1 MLEQDK
7 SIKERKLSFLESN
20 SFFRGLT
27 GGLIS
32 ILLLSGLLV
41 YLNSRSSWQERKNIR
56 EETLPV
62 TKCKQ
67 AQPFKG
73 GVPCTNSLFYD
84 DSDRSLAQKLSQLR
98 QIAAQDTSL
107 KVTKIDRDRA
117 RYLLAVEYLKQNQP
131 QVTLKYLE
139 GLAKDYQLLAPY
151 IMLREAQAYQ
161 KIGQNERATTIAQ
174 SIWQNYPDSPV
185 IADVITLFGRFQSQD
200 REYLLTHFPYH
211 PQTQQLAKQH
221 LKQNPDSW
229 QSLLLMVTY
238 DREKAL
244 NQIRD
249 RLVLDYPEKLT
260 KANWQAIADGYWRAE
275 EHRKAADAYL
285 LSPPSPQN
293 LYRTARGFHRN
304 GNFEEAKRAYQKL
317 IREYH
322 DAQETGAA
330 LIYLARLSS
339 ADEAIAYL
347 ERAIA
352 KFPDYVP
359 QALLNKAVIYEAF
372 DKEEAAKLARQQAL
386 ENHADSAAVL
396 NYRWQKASRLALQGD
411 YNRAWQ
417 WGKAIAETKSPESD
431 PKTIFWAG
439 KWAKA
444 AKNPVA
450 AERAFKNVIALHPQS
465 YYAWRA
471 AVMLGWNVGD
481 FNRLRQI
488 QPNLSFKLPYEPLPV
503 GSEIVQEL
511 YLLGQ
516 DRDAWIELQ
525 GELTNPQQLTVEEQ
539 FTEGLL
545 LVKMGQTSTGVQSIW
560 NLAQRES
567 PLEQQQWRS
576 LRNQE
581 TYWYSLFPFPNQKS
595 IIANAR
601 EAEIN
606 PLLTISVIRKE
617 STFDPTIG
625 SRVGAVGL
633 MQIIPSTADW
643 IAEQNKIT
651 EYELTKPEDNIRMGT
666 WYLAHNHERYNN
678 NSLYAIASYNAG
690 TGNVSNWLEQ
700 FSQEDPDLFVE
711 QIPFPET
718 KDYVEGVFGNY
729 WNYLRLYDLND
740 RSGAK

>member
-7 SIKERKLSFLESN
+7 SIKERKLSFFEGN
-20 SFFRGLT
+20 SFFKRLT

-41 YLNSRSSWQERKNIR
+41 YFNSRSSWQERKNVR
-56 EETLPV
+56 EETLSL
-62 TKCKQ
+62 
-67 AQPFKG
+67 
-73 GVPCTNSLFYD
+73 TNSLLYN
-84 DSDRSLAQKLSQLR
+84 SDRTLAQKLSQLR
-98 QIAAQDTSL
+98 QIASPDTSL
-107 KVTKIDRDRA
+107 QVAKIDRDRA
-117 RYLLAVEYLKQNQP
+117 RYVLAVEYLKQNQP
-131 QVTLKYLE
+131 QVALEYLE
-139 GLAKDYQLLAPY
+139 GLAKDYQLLTPY

-161 KIGQNERATTIAQ
+161 KLQQNERAMAIAQ
-174 SIWQNYPDSPV
+174 NISQNYPDSPV
-185 IADVITLFGRFQSQD
+185 IADILTLVGDFEPQD
-200 REYLLTHFPYH
+200 WEYLITHFPYH
-211 PQTQQLAKQH
+211 PRTQQLAKEH
-221 LKQNPDSW
+221 LQQNPDSW
-229 QSLLLMVTY
+229 QSLLLMATY
-238 DREKAL
+238 DRENNL

-249 RLVLDYPEKLT
+249 RLVLDYPAQLT
-260 KANWQAIADGYWRAE
+260 KADWQAIADGYWRAE

-293 LYRTARGFHRN
+293 LYRTARSFHSN
-304 GNFEEAKRAYQKL
+304 GNFDEAKRAYQKL

-339 ADEAIAYL
+339 ADEALAYL
-347 ERAIA
+347 DRAIA

-359 QALLNKAVIYEAF
+359 QALLRKAIIYEAF
-372 DKEEAAKLARQQAL
+372 DKEEAAKLARQKAL
-386 ENHADSAAVL
+386 ENYADSAAVL
-396 NYRWQKASRLALQGD
+396 NYRWQKASGLALQGD
-411 YNRAWQ
+411 YNLAWQ
-417 WGKAIAETKSPESD
+417 WAKAIAETKSPDSD

-444 AKNPVA
+444 AGNSEA
-450 AERAFKNVIALHPQS
+450 ANGAFKNVIALHPQS

-471 AVMLGWNVGD
+471 AVMLGWDVGD

-503 GSEIVQEL
+503 GSGIVQEL

-516 DRDAWIELQ
+516 YQDAWIELQ

-545 LVKMGQTSTGVQSIW
+545 LVKMGRMRTGVQSIW

-567 PLEQQQWRS
+567 PLEQQQWQS
-576 LRNQE
+576 LRAKE
-581 TYWYSLFPFPNQKS
+581 TYWYGLFPFPYQKS
-595 IIANAR
+595 IITNAR
-601 EAEIN
+601 EEKIN

-633 MQIIPSTADW
+633 MQIIPRTADW

-651 EYELTKPEDNIRMGT
+651 EYDLTKPEDNIRMGT
-666 WYLAHNHERYNN
+666 WYLAHNHERYDN

-690 TGNVSNWLEQ
+690 TGNVSDWLEQ
-700 FSQEDPDLFVE
+700 FSLQDVDLFVE

-729 WNYLRLYDLND
+729 WNYLRLYDLNYQSD
-740 RSGAK
+740 PK

>member
-7 SIKERKLSFLESN
+7 SIKERKPSFFEGN
-20 SFFRGLT
+20 SFFKRLT

-41 YLNSRSSWQERKNIR
+41 YFNFRSSWQERKNVR
-56 EETLPV
+56 EETLSL
-62 TKCKQ
+62 
-67 AQPFKG
+67 
-73 GVPCTNSLFYD
+73 TNSLLHN

-98 QIAAQDTSL
+98 QIASQDTSL
-107 KVTKIDRDRA
+107 QVAKIDRDRA
-117 RYLLAVEYLKQNQP
+117 RYVLAVEYLKQDRP
-131 QVTLKYLE
+131 QLALEYLE

-161 KIGQNERATTIAQ
+161 KIQQNERATTIAQ
-174 SIWQNYPDSPV
+174 SIVQNHPDSPV
-185 IADVITLFGRFQSQD
+185 IADILTIFGRFRPQD
-200 REYLLTHFPYH
+200 GQYLLTHFPYH
-211 PQTQQLAKQH
+211 PQTQQLAKQN

-238 DREKAL
+238 DRENDL

-249 RLVLDYPEKLT
+249 RLVLDHPAQLT
-260 KANWQAIADGYWRAE
+260 KADWQAIADGYWRAE

-304 GNFEEAKRAYQKL
+304 GNFDEAKRAYQKL

-330 LIYLARLSS
+330 LMYLARLSA
-339 ADEAIAYL
+339 ADEEIAYL
-347 ERAIA
+347 DRAIA

-359 QALLNKAVIYEAF
+359 QALLRKAIIYEAF
-372 DKEEAAKLARQQAL
+372 DKEEAAKLARQKAL
-386 ENHADSAAVL
+386 ENYADSAAVL
-396 NYRWQKASRLALQGD
+396 NYRWQKASGLALQGD

-417 WGKAIAETKSPESD
+417 WAKAIAETRSPESD

-444 AKNPVA
+444 TGNSEA
-450 AERAFKNVIALHPQS
+450 ANRAFKNVITLHPQS

-471 AVMLGWNVGD
+471 AVMLGWDVGD
-481 FNRLRQI
+481 FDRLRQI

-516 DRDAWIELQ
+516 HQDAWIELQ

-545 LVKMGQTSTGVQSIW
+545 LVKMGRMRTGVQSIW

-567 PLEQQQWRS
+567 PLEQKQWRS
-576 LRNQE
+576 LRTKE
-581 TYWYSLFPFPNQKS
+581 TYWYGLFPFPYQKS
-595 IIANAR
+595 IITNAR
-601 EAEIN
+601 EEKIN

-617 STFDPTIG
+617 STFDPAIG

-633 MQIIPSTADW
+633 MQIIPRTADW

-651 EYELTKPEDNIRMGT
+651 EYDLTKPEDNIRMGT
-666 WYLAHNHERYNN
+666 WYLAHNHERYDN

-700 FSQEDPDLFVE
+700 FSLQDADLFVE

-729 WNYLRLYDLND
+729 WNYLRLYQVRFESRD
-740 RSGAK
+740 SPVP